1 MHRKLPVGAQH
12 AAPLQLQSL
21 TSRLFFG
28 CRFRRTADDAEADVF
43 RRGRAVRFW
52 IGGTFFASAHHFS
65 LAVARQHP
73 LGNIAPTGGDPL
85 LLFLSP
91 SLETAVFLLKRC
103 RATQLSLH

>member
-21 TSRLFFG
+21 PSRLFFG

-52 IGGTFFASAHHFS
+52 IGGTGRPSANH
-65 LAVARQHP
+65 
-73 LGNIAPTGGDPL
+73 
-85 LLFLSP
+85 LSP
-91 SLETAVFLLKRC
+91 AVSRPHPPPPTSPPIVELRPLFPSPPLFNAPSLPHTHPPP
-103 RATQLSLH
+103 Q